1 MADEKDKKASDQTA
15 KDSVK
20 DFEIRLNEFGELRSN
35 LQIEDLNKYLN
46 AHLEDKKLK
55 DREGDKQEEE

>member
-1 MADEKDKKASDQTA
+1 MQDEKKNKQPDDDQ
-15 KDSVK
+15 KEPVE
-20 DFEIRLNEFGELRSN
+20 DFEIKLNEFGEIRSN

-55 DREGDKQEEE
+55 DRQGSKEEE